1 MLDICVVGFG
11 AIGTIYA
18 YALERAGRARVTA
31 VCRSLGCV
39 VHVRV
44 EGAGLG
50 ITSDCLGRAE
60 AWKPYRVVASV
71 DDAADRDYR
80 FVVCSFKCLPDV
92 QDTPS
97 LIRPLLSK
105 TSAFVL
111 VQNGIGIERTLR
123 EEAPGNATIISGC
136 AWVDATVVDGGTRVH
151 QTGDERLTIGV
162 HPSPN
167 GNAGAET
174 GARESLELLAELL
187 RSGGCNPE
195 VTNNI
200 DAARWRKVLWNAS
213 FSTLC
218 TLTRGSCA
226 DMMSAEVLSDMLPV
240 IRGVM
245 AEVISVARKA
255 GVTPTEL
262 PDEAAEPIVKNAIH
276 DYSDVHLKSG
286 DNGNGRVPSTFKPS
300 MLVDLEA
307 GRPIEVEPIIGGV
320 IRRARELSVET
331 PRLDLVY
338 AALKVIQQN
347 ILKARKVR

>member
-1 MLDICVVGFG
+1 MLDICVVGLG
-11 AIGTIYA
+11 AIGTIYS
-18 YALERAGRARVTA
+18 YALERSGRVRVTA
-31 VCRSLGCV
+31 VCRSNYDIVYSG
-39 VHVRV
+39 
-44 EGAGLG
+44 GLN
-50 ITSDCLGRAE
+50 ITSDRLGIVE

-71 DDAADRDYR
+71 DSAADRNYR

-123 EEAPGNATIISGC
+123 KNVPETVTIISGC
-136 AWVDATVVDGGTRVH
+136 AWIDATTVDGGNRVH
-151 QTGDERLTIGV
+151 QTGDERLTIGYHSPANN
-162 HPSPN
+162 HPSIE
-167 GNAGAET
+167 AD
-174 GARESLELLAELL
+174 ARESIDLFADLL

-200 DAARWRKVLWNAS
+200 DVARWRKVLWNAS

-226 DMMSAEVLSDMLPV
+226 DLMSADVLSDMLPV
-240 IRGVM
+240 VRGVM
-245 AEVISVARKA
+245 TEVISVARKA
-255 GVTPTEL
+255 GVEPTEL
-262 PDEAAEPIVKNAIH
+262 PDDVAEPIIKNAIH
-276 DYSDVHLKSG
+276 DYSDIHLRTG
-286 DNGNGRVPSTFKPS
+286 DTADARVPSAFKPS

-320 IRRARELSVET
+320 IRQARELAVET
-331 PRLDLVY
+331 PRLDLIY
-338 AALKVIQQN
+338 ATLKVIQRN
-347 ILKARKVR
+347 TLKARKV